1 MEGGP
6 MAEKRPG
13 DTKADG
19 SAGGVLARARA
30 KVPLSREP
38 RTLRE
43 EQQRATRQKLIAA
56 TFSAFSEKGF
66 HDTTIADIV
75 KAAGTSRATFY
86 LHFASKSEA
95 LAAAWAEMEQP
106 SMIAHWRR
114 LDGFGPWT
122 AADILGWVSD
132 MVGAWEATRAFSIAS
147 NQAVSTD
154 AEMSRRWFGGIADFL
169 GHVPNVILR
178 LGRDTR
184 DPDLRFLLLCA
195 QMERSTFMFLTGNFP
210 GNREQFVATLAEFW
224 RDALVDDE
232 H

>member
-6 MAEKRPG
+6 MAKNGPE
-13 DTKADG
+13 DTRADG

-66 HDTTIADIV
+66 HDATITDIV

-106 SMIAHWRR
+106 SMIDHWRR
-114 LDGFGPWT
+114 LDALAPWT
-122 AADILGWVSD
+122 AADTLDWVSE
-132 MVGAWEATRAFSIAS
+132 MVQVWEATRAFSIAS

-154 AEMSRRWFGGIADFL
+154 AEMSRRWFGGIVDFI
-169 GHVPNVILR
+169 GHVPNVIRR
-178 LGRDTR
+178 LSRDSDT
-184 DPDLRFLLLCA
+184 PDLRFLLLCT
-195 QMERSTFMFLTGNFP
+195 QMERGAFMYLTGNFP
-210 GNREQFVATLAEFW
+210 GTREQFVASLGEFW
-224 RDALVDDE
+224 RDALVDDQ
-232 H
+232 